1 MIVWVFIYISMSLQK
16 LSVGWVV
23 LNLFVLV
30 NNELFGFKK
39 VTFFLF
45 S

>member
-16 LSVGWVV
+16 LSDGSVV
-23 LNLFVLV
+23 FKLFVLV
-30 NNELFGFKK
+30 NNELFGFEK

-45 S
+45 R